1 MSSKYYKIMAILVA
15 VGGLIFGIVVGAIT
29 KSDNRGNFNAGLMI
43 QSWIIADIFSMILFG
58 IGSVLEYLES
68 IKKSID
74 DCLHQ
79 KSVSSASP
87 VSPIGNEWKC
97 PKCGRINQ
105 SYVGSC
111 GCGEQKPNIS

>member
-1 MSSKYYKIMAILVA
+1 MNSKYFKVTAILVS
-15 VGGLIFGIVVGAIT
+15 VGGVIFGIVVGAIT

-58 IGSVLEYLES
+58 IGSVLERLES
-68 IKKSID
+68 FEKKID
-74 DCLHQ
+74 TFLYQ
-79 KSVSSASP
+79 KTGPSNSP
-87 VSPIGNEWKC
+87 TGKEWKC

-111 GCGEQKPNIS
+111 GCGEKKPNID